1 MGKSSKMNVLFNSI
15 NVNVI
20 AANSGIFVGSNTQLY
35 WNTVNKMNSGA
46 GNVVGSK
53 NFSTG
58 NINVVYDND
67 LVDTYTKILEDGDD
81 DDENGNSD
89 ESGNGNTNGKC
100 TSSNGVKNS

>member
-35 WNTVNKMNSGA
+35 WNSVNKLNSGA
-46 GNVVGSK
+46 GNVLGSG

-58 NINVVYDND
+58 NINVLYDND
-67 LVDTYTKILEDGDD
+67 LIDTCTKILENGDD
-81 DDENGNSD
+81 DKDDGSDKTKNKPESQNNSK
-89 ESGNGNTNGKC
+89 E
-100 TSSNGVKNS
+100 